1 MNLLLGPVLGS
12 LVGLSLGLTGA
23 GGAILAL
30 PLLVYGLGLSPI
42 DAVPVSLAAAGSAA
56 LAGFLQRLRAGE
68 VALGAGLLLAAGGA
82 VGAPVGAWLGRLLHP
97 DALMALFA
105 LLLLGAALRMWRGAG
120 RGADDEPP
128 RPCAMG
134 QLTRRCTVVLAVAGI
149 FTGVLSGAFGV
160 GGGFV
165 IVPVL
170 VLATGMPIR
179 RATATSLLAIT
190 LVSAAALASTL
201 LQGRTMDLSLALPF
215 LGGALVGVVLG
226 TALARR
232 LPAVRLQQGFALI
245 MLGVAGFTLFSTLN
259 L

>member
-1 MNLLLGPVLGS
+1 MNILLGIGLGS
-12 LVGLSLGLTGA
+12 IVGLSLGLTGA

-30 PLLVYGLGLSPI
+30 PLLVYGLGLTPA
-42 DAVPVSLAAAGSAA
+42 DAVPVSLAAAGGAA
-56 LAGFLQRLRAGE
+56 FAGFLQRLRSGD
-68 VALGAGLLLAAGGA
+68 VAMGAGLLLAAGGA
-82 VGAPVGAWLGRLLHP
+82 VGAPGGAWLGRQLHP
-97 DALMALFA
+97 DLLMALFA
-105 LLLLGAALRMWRGAG
+105 LLLLAAALRVWRGAG
-120 RGADDEPP
+120 RGADEPP

-134 QLTRRCTVVLAVAGI
+134 QLTRRCTVVLAVAGV
-149 FTGVLSGAFGV
+149 FTGVLSGTFGV

-190 LVSAAALASTL
+190 LVSAAALVSTV
-201 LQGRTMDLSLALPF
+201 LQGRTMDLSVALPF
-215 LGGALVGVVLG
+215 LGGALGGVVLG

-232 LPAVRLQQGFALI
+232 LPPARLQRGFALV
-245 MLGVAGFTLFSTLN
+245 MLGVAAFTVYSTLN